1 MEKIRNFL
9 RKRLGYARM
18 FEMKQ
23 AGIHP
28 RVISDMLKKGEVE
41 RIKPGFYKLR
51 EYPWDENSSFLD
63 ICMAEKRAVICLLS
77 AASYYELI
85 LHNPPEVSIAV
96 PQNTDRISIEY
107 PPVKIFYFSGMHY
120 SSGIDIVKNT
130 GSSFRIYCKEKTV
143 VDLFRYRN
151 RLGEDLAIEALKEF
165 FRQDGRKRIPE
176 LMKYAHQGRV
186 MKVIEPIIKGIL

>member
-1 MEKIRNFL
+1 
-9 RKRLGYARM
+9 M

-28 RVISDMLKKGEVE
+28 RVVSDMLKKGEVE

-85 LHNPPEVSIAV
+85 MHNPSEVSIAV